1 MESQYLASL
10 AKLGFLS
17 TEATVDDILD
27 LNVRDLME
35 RRLQTMV
42 FRNGLSKSI
51 HQARQL
57 VTHGHISIAGR
68 IVTVPGYIVRKNEET
83 HLAFHGT
90 SPLSNPQHPARG
102 QPSGRQGEK
111 PTQGRDEASQPR
123 EPELPAVSKEI
134 AEEVEA
140 EKPLESSAVEEPEGA
155 EGEQKP

>member
-1 MESQYLASL
+1 MASL

-68 IVTVPGYIVRKNEET
+68 IVTVPGYIVRKEEET
-83 HLAFHGT
+83 RLAFHGL
-90 SPLSNPQHPARG
+90 SPLNNPQHPARG
-102 QPSGRQGEK
+102 QASSKQVEK
-111 PTQGRDEASQPR
+111 PARDETEASQSR
-123 EPELPAVSKEI
+123 EPLSPPVPKEI

-140 EKPLESSAVEEPEGA
+140 EKPLEPSAVEEPEGA